1 MKRILF
7 AVTLLLTMSSPAAA
21 EIKKE
26 QVTYK
31 SDGVSMVGH
40 IYYDGAVSG
49 PRPGV
54 IVVHEWWGLNEY
66 AHSRAKKLAK
76 LGYTAFAIDMYGD
89 GKVAVHPDSAKE
101 FSSKVRA
108 DMPGAKERFQS
119 AYRILKVHRTVDPEK
134 IAAIGYCFGGGMV
147 LQMAREGLPLSAV
160 VSFHG
165 SLTPLAK
172 DSIAK
177 RGQVKAKIL
186 VCNGAADTFISK
198 ESIENFKSEMD
209 DAGVE
214 YQFKS
219 YPDATHSF
227 TNPAADSIAE
237 KFGTPIAYNQAADT
251 ESWSD
256 MQDFL
261 KAVFAQ

>member
-1 MKRILF
+1 
-7 AVTLLLTMSSPAAA
+7 
-21 EIKKE
+21 
-26 QVTYK
+26 
-31 SDGVSMVGH
+31 
-40 IYYDGAVSG
+40 
-49 PRPGV
+49 
-54 IVVHEWWGLNEY
+54 
-66 AHSRAKKLAK
+66 
-76 LGYTAFAIDMYGD
+76 
-89 GKVAVHPDSAKE
+89 
-101 FSSKVRA
+101 
-108 DMPGAKERFQS
+108 MPGARKRFES
-119 AYRILKVHRTVDPEK
+119 AYQILKIHRTVDPEK

-209 DAGVE
+209 DAAVE